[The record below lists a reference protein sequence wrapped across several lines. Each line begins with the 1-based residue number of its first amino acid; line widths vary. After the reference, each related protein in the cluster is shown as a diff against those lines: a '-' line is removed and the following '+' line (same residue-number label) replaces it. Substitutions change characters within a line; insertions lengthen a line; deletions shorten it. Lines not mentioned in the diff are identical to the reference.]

1 MRKLLAGDEASPQ
14 TRGAGTP
21 TRSTPS
27 VCSLLMTTVHGQH
40 GPFSPASGSG
50 NWLPRSLPPFRFPH
64 GLLRS
69 LGRVRA
75 VFLVPCLPASRW
87 LPAPQEGADV
97 GLEEVK
103 STSAALLWSLV
114 IQKANGGESTGKKRE
129 EEKPQE
135 TFCTIPR
142 NREAFRQA
150 TAIPLKPETWRC
162 AGPPSGAGKGAA
174 PGRLGMGFPA
184 PTIPWEQSQVPE
196 SLEPGAPRWL
206 EVE

>member
-174 PGRLGMGFPA
+174 PGCWVWVSQLPPFPGSKA
-184 PTIPWEQSQVPE
+184 RSPNLWSQGP
-196 SLEPGAPRWL
+196 PGG
-206 EVE
+206 

>member
-174 PGRLGMGFPA
+174 PAGWVWVSQLPPFPGSKA
-184 PTIPWEQSQVPE
+184 RSRNLWSQGP
-196 SLEPGAPRWL
+196 PGG
-206 EVE
+206 